1 MIEQTA
7 DGQLRVS
14 GPMLNANATALLVS
28 GRGFLRP
35 GAAATGIVFDL
46 SAVEETDSS
55 ALAVIFGWLR
65 AARERGVTLRITQP
79 PSSMTS
85 LAALYGVSDLLPLA

>member
-1 MIEQTA
+1 MIEQIA
-7 DGQLRVS
+7 DGRLRVS
-14 GPMLNANATALLVS
+14 GPMLNANATDLLSS
-28 GRGFLRP
+28 GRDFLRP
-35 GAAATGIVFDL
+35 GAVSTEFVFDL

-65 AARERGVTLRITQP
+65 AARERNITLSITQP

-85 LAALYGVSDLLPLA
+85 LAALYGVSDILPFA